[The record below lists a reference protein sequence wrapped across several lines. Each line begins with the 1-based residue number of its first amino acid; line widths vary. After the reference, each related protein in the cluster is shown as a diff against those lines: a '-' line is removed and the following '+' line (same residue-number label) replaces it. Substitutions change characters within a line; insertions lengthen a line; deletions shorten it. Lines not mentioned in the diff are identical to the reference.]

1 MTDVVNHPAHYENMS
16 ATITIQPHEL
26 LRDFDFYLGN
36 CFKYLFRYRNKGK
49 PLQDLQKAQWYLN
62 HFLYYATKKQYKNY
76 KHILSDRNL
85 IFVAF
90 CDNPNIDFLQIWDYM
105 ISPKKNLK
113 TLKLW
118 IEDQIGKHK
127 E

>member
-1 MTDVVNHPAHYENMS
+1 MSDMVNHPKHYTAMS
-16 ATITIQPHEL
+16 ASITIEPHEL